1 VVDQRLGIDAAG
13 RAADA
18 FAAALAAIVAPM
30 RQDGLSLRAI
40 ADALQGRGIWT
51 ARGGETW
58 TPAAVR
64 NILARLAE
72 PANAP

>member
-1 VVDQRLGIDAAG
+1 
-13 RAADA
+13 
-18 FAAALAAIVAPM
+18 M